1 MNLVGLGNNT
11 LERVVG
17 LIAVGRNLL
26 QEALL
31 LFIFGTELS
40 GDSSLTLL
48 LCQSLSLGS
57 LAGKFKGVSVFLLVL
72 SALGMCSIGRLS
84 YRVMN

>member
-1 MNLVGLGNNT
+1 M
-11 LERVVG
+11 
-17 LIAVGRNLL
+17 IAVGRNLL

-31 LFIFGTELS
+31 LFIFRTELS

-57 LAGKFKGVSVFLLVL
+57 LIGKFKGMSLFCLFSQLSECVPLVL
-72 SALGMCSIGRLS
+72 CQTE
-84 YRVMN
+84 

>member
-1 MNLVGLGNNT
+1 M
-11 LERVVG
+11 G
-17 LIAVGRNLL
+17 LIAVERNLF
-26 QEALL
+26 QDALL
-31 LFIFGTELS
+31 LLIFCTELT
-40 GDSSLTLL
+40 GNSSLTLL